1 MNSIYFDHAATT
13 PMRREVIEAMVPVM
27 EETFGN
33 PSSVHAYGRKA
44 RKILDDAR
52 RTVSSFLNANE
63 KDMIFTSG
71 GTEADNLAL
80 IGGARANQHAGKHII
95 TTSIEHH
102 AILHAAEYLE
112 TEGFEVTY
120 LPVNE
125 SGRISIDDFKRE
137 LREDTILVSV
147 MYVNNETG
155 VIQPIAEI
163 GALLEEHQALFHTDA
178 VQAFGT
184 MPIDVSTLNIDML
197 TFSGHKI
204 NGPKGVGCLYA
215 KEGLSLEARQHG
227 GEQERKRRPGTE
239 NTAAV
244 AGLAKAVEL
253 LEEEQRAR
261 LTQYKLFKKIFMDTL
276 KENDVSFEVN
286 GDRINLP
293 TIVNVSF
300 QGANVETLLT
310 NFDLSGIAAS
320 SGSACTAGSIEP
332 SHVLSAMF
340 GEGNE
345 RTRNSIRFSFGL
357 QNTEE
362 NVREGAEKVAS
373 IVKRVI
379 KTT

>member
-1 MNSIYFDHAATT
+1 MNTIYFDHAATT
-13 PMRREVIEAMVPVM
+13 PMRKEVIEAMVPVM

-33 PSSVHAYGRKA
+33 PSSVHVYGRKA

-52 RTVSSFLNANE
+52 RSVASFLNANE
-63 KDMIFTSG
+63 KDIIFTSG

-80 IGGARANQHAGKHII
+80 IGGAKANQHNGKHII

-112 TEGFEVTY
+112 SEGFDVTY

-155 VIQPIAEI
+155 VIQPIAEM
-163 GALLEEHQALFHTDA
+163 GALLEDHQALFHTDA

-184 MPIDVSTLNIDML
+184 MPIDVSTLNVDML

-215 KEGLSLEARQHG
+215 KEGIPLEARQHG

-253 LEEEQRAR
+253 VEEEQRAR
-261 LTQYKLFKKIFMDTL
+261 LTQYKLYKKIFMDTL
-276 KENDVSFEVN
+276 KEQDVSFEVN

-300 QGANVETLLT
+300 PGANVETLLT

-320 SGSACTAGSIEP
+320 SGSACAAGSIEP

-357 QNTEE
+357 QNTED

-373 IVKRVI
+373 IVKRVT

>member
-13 PMRREVIEAMVPVM
+13 PMRKEVIEAMVPVM

-63 KDMIFTSG
+63 KDIIFTSG
-71 GTEADNLAL
+71 GTESDNLAL
-80 IGGARANQHAGKHII
+80 IGGAKANQSNGKHII

-112 TEGFEVTY
+112 SEGFDVTY

-125 SGRISIDDFKRE
+125 SGRISMDDFKRE
-137 LREDTILVSV
+137 LREDTVLVSV

-155 VIQPIAEI
+155 VIQPVAEM
-163 GALLEEHQALFHTDA
+163 GALLEDHQALFHTDA

-184 MPIDVSTLNIDML
+184 MPIDVSTLNVDML

-215 KEGLSLEARQHG
+215 KEGILLEARQHG

-253 LEEEQRAR
+253 VEEEQRAR
-261 LTQYKLFKKIFMDTL
+261 LTQYKLYKKIFMDTL
-276 KENDVSFEVN
+276 KEQDVSFEVN

-293 TIVNVSF
+293 TIVNISF
-300 QGANVETLLT
+300 PGANVETLLT

-357 QNTEE
+357 QNTED

-373 IVKRVI
+373 IVKRVT

>member
-1 MNSIYFDHAATT
+1 MNTIYFDHAATT
-13 PMRREVIEAMVPVM
+13 PMRKEVIEAMVPVM

-33 PSSVHAYGRKA
+33 PSSVHVYGRKA

-52 RTVSSFLNANE
+52 RSVSSFLNANE
-63 KDMIFTSG
+63 KDIIFTSG

-80 IGGARANQHAGKHII
+80 IGGAKANQHNGKHII

-112 TEGFEVTY
+112 SEGFDVTY
-120 LPVNE
+120 LPVTE

-155 VIQPIAEI
+155 VIQPVAEM
-163 GALLEEHQALFHTDA
+163 GALLEDHQALFHTDA

-184 MPIDVSTLNIDML
+184 MPIDVSALNVDML

-215 KEGLSLEARQHG
+215 KEGILLEARQHG

-253 LEEEQRAR
+253 VEEEQRAR
-261 LTQYKLFKKIFMDTL
+261 LTQYKLYKKIFMDTL
-276 KENDVSFEVN
+276 KEQDVSFEVN

-300 QGANVETLLT
+300 PGANVETLLT

-357 QNTEE
+357 QNTED

-373 IVKRVI
+373 IVKRVT